1 MAPRFACARRV
12 MALTEAPS
20 KPLSANNRRPASSRR
35 PLVPSTRFIRLYD
48 TGYRLSVKAGG
59 HSLEVV
65 VSIVVSIE
73 PGRVR
78 HCEVLSRQIARA
90 VNELA
95 FPCRTSL

>member
-59 HSLEVV
+59 HSLGVGG
-65 VSIVVSIE
+65 SIVGSIE
-73 PGRVR
+73 PGRGR
-78 HCEVLSRQIARA
+78 HFEGPSRQIAREFKQLA
-90 VNELA
+90 VS
-95 FPCRTSL
+95 CR